1 MDQRQRLRDLL
12 IERSLRTGEFTLSSG
27 ARSSYY
33 IDARTT
39 TMSAEGQALIGEIGF
54 AKVRSVSPSV
64 AWAGGLTLGSDP
76 IAYSIAHHSW
86 QVGDPIDAFTIR
98 KAPKD
103 HGTGRRIEGGLP
115 ERANVF
121 VVEDTLTSGRSAL
134 EAVSVLE
141 DFGARILGVLAL
153 VDREEGGRSA
163 IEARGYE
170 ASALFT
176 ASELLEA
183 VGADPSGA

>member
-1 MDQRQRLRDLL
+1 MDQRERLRDLL
-12 IERSLRTGEFTLSSG
+12 VERSLRTGEFTLSSG

-39 TMSAEGQALIGEIGF
+39 TMSAEGQALIGQ
-54 AKVRSVSPSV
+54 V
-64 AWAGGLTLGSDP
+64 ALDVIRAAAPGTQWVGGLTLGSDP
-76 IAYSIAHHSW
+76 IAYAVAHRSW
-86 QVGDPIDAFTIR
+86 LSGDPVDAFTIR

-115 ERANVF
+115 ADARVF

-141 DFGARILGVLAL
+141 EFGATVLGVLVL
-153 VDREEGGRSA
+153 VDREEGGRAA

-170 ASALFT
+170 TSALFT
-176 ASELLEA
+176 ASELLDA
-183 VGADPSGA
+183 VGRPAGA

>member
-12 IERSLRTGEFTLSSG
+12 IERSLRTGEFTLTSG

-39 TMSAEGQALIGEIGF
+39 TMSAEGQALIGAIGF
-54 AKVRSVSPSV
+54 SEVRSLAPETQWV
-64 AWAGGLTLGSDP
+64 GGLTLGSDP
-76 IAYSIAHHSW
+76 IAYAIAHQSW
-86 QVGDPIDAFTIR
+86 LSGDPVDAFTIR

-115 ERANVF
+115 LGANVF

-141 DFGARILGVLAL
+141 EFGVQVLGVLAL
-153 VDREEGGRSA
+153 VDREEGGRTA

-176 ASELLEA
+176 ASELLRVA
-183 VGADPSGA
+183 ASSSSD